1 MGTLWQDIRY
11 GLRMLAKSPGF
22 TAMVVGILAVG
33 IAANTSLFSVVNA
46 VLLRPLPYEDSH
58 RLVKIWEKGFR
69 MDEGFR
75 SRAFFPFL
83 RENNAVFETVAG
95 YWRNT
100 FYVDGIETPHEV
112 DVFEVTADLFP
123 MLGIQPALGR
133 GFLPEDETPAG
144 RHVVVL
150 SHQFW
155 RDHMGGAADV
165 LGKDITLT
173 SGTADQNDKTVLH
186 CESYTVVGVMPAGFS
201 FPLRKTT
208 PLWRPLVL
216 SELTN
221 GRYPLS
227 VYPLARLKEG
237 VTVQQADA
245 NLGVLAG
252 QLREIAPK
260 AKVEA
265 GKVGVTR
272 LLDDMVEGYRKMPLL
287 LLGAAGFV
295 LLIACGNAANLVF
308 ARATV
313 RQREMAMRVALGA
326 SRRRILRQM
335 LTESLLLSLGAGVL
349 GLLLTLGTVQT
360 LVRLCPSDVP
370 RLQETNVD
378 ATVLGFTMVVSVLT
392 GLLFGMIPAWRAS
405 DVGVGEALKEGAAR
419 TSTGRRWRRLH
430 SGLVVSQLG
439 LSLILLIGATLPIR
453 SLIALTSV
461 DLGFQPDHVLGVHI
475 VLPEAKYAEAGR
487 ADNFFRTLLE
497 RLQGL
502 PGVESVGALF
512 NGTEVGEALGSME
525 FFNMDFTVAGQS
537 DSTQVHSARFMLVTP
552 DFFATMGIPFLR
564 GQTVTD
570 QGPDNVVIDR
580 AFARECFG
588 DADPI
593 GQTLLFHGSADW
605 PVQVA
610 GVVDIVRSLDT
621 PEPGR
626 GVVYG
631 RGREFGNRF
640 AVVLARTTGDP
651 TVLAPAVR
659 AQVAE
664 LEKDQVIETM
674 EPMRTPLSRMLA
686 PHRFVML
693 LLTVFAGIALAL
705 ATISV
710 YGLLQYSTTR
720 QTHEIGIRIAL
731 GASRADILRGIVGRG
746 LKLSVIGILVGVA
759 GAALLTRV
767 ISSFLYGVTRTDP
780 LTFAFVSLVL
790 AGVAL
795 LASYLPARR
804 AARIDPMAALRC
816 E

>member
-1 MGTLWQDIRY
+1 MTTLWQDIKY
-11 GLRMLAKSPGF
+11 GLRMLARSPGF
-22 TAMVVGILAVG
+22 TAIVVGILAVG

-46 VLLRPLPYEDSH
+46 VLLRPLPYKDSH
-58 RLVKIWEKGFR
+58 RLVKIWEKDLR
-69 MDEGFR
+69 LDEGFCA
-75 SRAFFPFL
+75 RAFFPFL
-83 RENNAVFETVAG
+83 RENNQVFETVAA

-100 FYVDGIETPHEV
+100 FYVDGIDTPHEV
-112 DVFEVTADLFP
+112 GVYEVTADLFP
-123 MLGIQPALGR
+123 MLGVQPSLGR
-133 GFLPEDETPAG
+133 GFLPEDEMPAG
-144 RHVVVL
+144 RHVVIL

-155 RDHMGGAADV
+155 REHMGGAADV
-165 LGKDITLT
+165 LGKDLTLT
-173 SGTADQNDKTVLH
+173 STATDQDDKTVLH
-186 CESYTVVGVMPAGFS
+186 RENYTVVGVMPAGFD
-201 FPLRKTT
+201 FPSGKAS
-208 PLWRPLVL
+208 PFWRPLVL
-216 SELTN
+216 SELGN
-221 GRYPLS
+221 GHFTLAVR
-227 VYPLARLKEG
+227 PLARLKDG

-252 QLREIAPK
+252 QLRQTSPK

-265 GKVGVTR
+265 EKVGVTR
-272 LLDDMVEGYRKMPLL
+272 LLDEMVEGHRRMPLL

-313 RQREMAMRVALGA
+313 RQREMAMRAALGA
-326 SRRRILRQM
+326 SRPRILRQM
-335 LTESLLLSLGAGVL
+335 LTESLLLSLAAGVL
-349 GLLLTLGTVQT
+349 GLLLTLATVQT

-370 RLQETNVD
+370 RLQETTVD
-378 ATVLGFTMVVSVLT
+378 LTVLGFTVVVSVLT

-439 LSLILLIGATLPIR
+439 LSLILLIGATLLIR

-487 ADNFFRTLLE
+487 ADSFFRTLLE
-497 RLQGL
+497 RLQSL

-537 DSTQVHSARFMLVTP
+537 DSTQVRSARFMLVTP

-564 GQTVTD
+564 GRTVTD

-593 GQTLLFHGSADW
+593 GQTLLFQGPGNW
-605 PVQVA
+605 PVQVV

-631 RGREFGNRF
+631 RGKEFGNRF
-640 AVVLARTTGDP
+640 AVVLVRTTGDP
-651 TVLAPAVR
+651 AILAPAVR
-659 AQVAE
+659 EQVAE

-674 EPMRTPLSRMLA
+674 EPLRTTLSRMLA

-705 ATISV
+705 ATIGV

-720 QTHEIGIRIAL
+720 QTHEIGIRMAL
-731 GASRADILRGIVGRG
+731 GARRADILRAIVGRG
-746 LKLSVIGILVGVA
+746 LRLSVIGIVVGVT

-780 LTFAFVSLVL
+780 LTFACVSAAL
-790 AGVAL
+790 AAVAL

>member
-1 MGTLWQDIRY
+1 MTTLWQDIRY
-11 GLRMLAKSPGF
+11 GLRMLGRNPGF
-22 TAMVVGILAVG
+22 TAGVVVILALG
-33 IAANTSLFSVVNA
+33 IGANTAIFSVVNA

-58 RLVKIWEKGFR
+58 RLVKIWEKDSR

-75 SRAFFPFL
+75 ARAFFPFL
-83 RENNAVFETVAG
+83 RENNAVFEAVG
-95 YWRNT
+95 GSCHRV
-100 FYVDGIETPHEV
+100 FYVGGIDRPHETRG
-112 DVFEVTADLFP
+112 FEVTANLFS
-123 MLGIQPALGR
+123 MLGVRPLLGR

-144 RHVVVL
+144 RHVVIL
-150 SHQFW
+150 SHRFW
-155 RDHMGGAADV
+155 LEHMGGSSDV
-165 LGKDITLT
+165 LGKDLTLT
-173 SGTADQNDKTVLH
+173 VDTSNGNEDKTLQRA
-186 CESYTVVGVMPAGFS
+186 SYTIVGVMPAGFD
-201 FPLRKTT
+201 FPFGRST

-216 SELTN
+216 SEVTEGL
-221 GRYPLS
+221 LS
-227 VYPLARLKEG
+227 RFIFPLARLKKD
-237 VTVQQADA
+237 VTLEQADA

-252 QLREIAPK
+252 RLRQTAPK

-272 LLDDMVEGYRKMPLL
+272 LLDEMVEGHRKMPLL

-295 LLIACGNAANLVF
+295 LLIACGNAANLF
-308 ARATV
+308 LARATV

-326 SRRRILRQM
+326 SRGRVLRQM

-349 GLLLTLGTVQT
+349 GLLLTFGAIRT

-370 RLQETNVD
+370 RLQETSID
-378 ATVLGFTMVVSVLT
+378 MPVLGFTMVVSVLT
-392 GLLFGMIPAWRAS
+392 GLLFGMMPAWRAA
-405 DVGVGEALKEGAAR
+405 DVSMGETLKEGAVR

-430 SGLVVSQLG
+430 SGLVVSQVG
-439 LSLILLIGATLPIR
+439 LSVILLIGATLLIR
-453 SLIALTSV
+453 SLIALTSI
-461 DLGFQPDHVLGVHI
+461 DLGFQPDHVLAVHI
-475 VLPEAKYAEAGR
+475 VLPEAKYAGPGQS
-487 ADNFFRTLLE
+487 DSFFRTLME

-502 PGVESVGALF
+502 PGVDSVGALF

-537 DSTQVHSARFMLVTP
+537 DSSQAHSARFMLVTP

-564 GQTVTD
+564 GQTVMD
-570 QGPDNVVIDR
+570 QGPDNVVIDQ

-593 GQTLLFHGSADW
+593 GQTLLWHGSGDW
-605 PVQVA
+605 PVRVV
-610 GVVDIVRSLDT
+610 GVVDIVRSLDS

-640 AVVLARTTGDP
+640 AVVLVRTAGDP
-651 TVLAPAVR
+651 AVLVPAVR

-664 LEKDQVIETM
+664 LEKDQVIQTM
-674 EPMRTPLSRMLA
+674 EPLRATLSRMLA
-686 PHRFVML
+686 PRRFVML
-693 LLTVFAGIALAL
+693 LLSVFAGIALTL
-705 ATISV
+705 ATIGV

-731 GASRADILRGIVGRG
+731 GARRADILRAIVGRG
-746 LKLSVIGILVGVA
+746 LKLSMIGIVVGVA

-780 LTFAFVSLVL
+780 LTFVCVSVTLV
-790 AGVAL
+790 GVAL

-804 AARIDPMAALRC
+804 AARIDPVAALRC